1 MHNSIS
7 GVAGG
12 RRRRGGGTGAALSV
26 LGRRLHRRLSASP
39 TSHHAGRYTRSSD
52 HRERLQ
58 SPNHVQNVRC
68 RTYGGHRRW
77 LTLAHAGVT
86 IISLH
91 ITTIPE
97 LLKLNIYL
105 RARLPHRPAERI
117 DVGAVRNP
125 PRSDVILRRT
135 AVARRRA

>member
-1 MHNSIS
+1 MMLEQEALRAQLNQR
-7 GVAGG
+7 GGG
-12 RRRRGGGTGAALSV
+12 RAAAARRGGRTGAALSV

-77 LTLAHAGVT
+77 LTLAHVGVT
-86 IISLH
+86 IIILH
-91 ITTIPE
+91 ITAIPK
-97 LLKLNIYL
+97 LLN
-105 RARLPHRPAERI
+105 
-117 DVGAVRNP
+117 
-125 PRSDVILRRT
+125 
-135 AVARRRA
+135 